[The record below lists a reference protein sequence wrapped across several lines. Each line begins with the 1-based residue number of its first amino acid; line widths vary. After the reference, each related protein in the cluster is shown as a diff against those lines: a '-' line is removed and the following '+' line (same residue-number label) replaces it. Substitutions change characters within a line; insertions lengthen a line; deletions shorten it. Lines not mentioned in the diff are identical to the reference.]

1 MPWVN
6 GKIPSVKSGQT
17 LRAAANWRVK
27 DFINRETQTWDAGK
41 VRVCFDWN
49 SAKEILSMELPQST
63 EEEDFLYWN
72 YHQSGRYTVKTG
84 YYYLS
89 KYLGLEGSTFLARDH
104 DFVKLVWRLNIQP
117 KWKLFLWRLFH
128 DGIAVKDNLARRG
141 IQVDAICDPCGVG
154 LEDSQ
159 HLFRFCTLAK
169 EVWENGSLTICP
181 DFPGF
186 NSLKRWIQ
194 HYILLFNSEDG
205 KHSNRCTVFIATLWG
220 LWKSRNARCFKG
232 STETISSVREFI
244 NLAMNDH
251 EIFNLQASPTPDL
264 EVSDRG
270 NPTFPPGF
278 YHVHLGKDK
287 SGYDDFTVEADG
299 SWDKKTRRA
308 GIGWEVKSIQ
318 QGNVMDEGG
327 KHGVA
332 ASAIQCE
339 AWACLE
345 AMKWARVKGKQGI
358 LVLSDLIGLLTN
370 LQGNHGKDI
379 SISWLLKELR
389 ILEASFQR
397 CTILKVQRDQVQKAN
412 DIARKCRTNL
422 LTLL

>member
-1 MPWVN
+1 MPN
-6 GKIPSVKSGQT
+6 
-17 LRAAANWRVK
+17 
-27 DFINRETQTWDAGK
+27 
-41 VRVCFDWN
+41 
-49 SAKEILSMELPQST
+49 
-63 EEEDFLYWN
+63 
-72 YHQSGRYTVKTG
+72 
-84 YYYLS
+84 
-89 KYLGLEGSTFLARDH
+89 
-104 DFVKLVWRLNIQP
+104 
-117 KWKLFLWRLFH
+117 WKLFLWRLFH
-128 DGIAVKDNLARRG
+128 DGIVVKDNLARRG
-141 IQVDAICDPCGVG
+141 IQVDAICDHCGVG

-159 HLFRFCTLAK
+159 HLFRFCILAK

-251 EIFNLQASPTPDL
+251 EIFNLQASPTPEL
-264 EVSDRG
+264 EVSDRE
-270 NPTFPPGF
+270 NPTFPLGL

-287 SGYDDFTVEADG
+287 SGYDDFIMEADG

-308 GIGWEVKSIQ
+308 GIGWAVKSIQ
-318 QGNVMDEGG
+318 QGNAMDEGG

-345 AMKWARVKGKQGI
+345 AMKWARAKGKQGI
-358 LVLSDLIGLLTN
+358 LVLSDSIGLLTN
-370 LQGNHGKDI
+370 LQGNHGNDI

-389 ILEASFQR
+389 VLGASFQR

-422 LTLL
+422 LNLL